1 MATKAYAGFAAAR
14 HDPKV
19 GGHETMATGHWG
31 CGAFKNNEKVMF
43 VVQSLAADL
52 AGVRLRYH
60 LPPVELTGGRGV
72 DLAPATAML
81 EEARAQKLSVREAL
95 ERLEQRCATDE
106 EWRTKW
112 RPPKP
117 KAGRRSWWP
126 SGLWRKGDWV

>member
-60 LPPVELTGGRGV
+60 LPPVELTGGRGAV
-72 DLAPATAML
+72 C
-81 EEARAQKLSVREAL
+81 ARALARRPLS
-95 ERLEQRCATDE
+95 ER
-106 EWRTKW
+106 
-112 RPPKP
+112 RPHRAPL
-117 KAGRRSWWP
+117 R
-126 SGLWRKGDWV
+126 GDLRVQVILVPL